1 MLEKIFDSS
10 TRGLARARVLRDG
23 LHGSLLESFAD
34 ELLHSRYA
42 NITARR
48 HFRSAEHFVHWA
60 NRQRLEVSHWND
72 GMVER
77 FGRHLRCWRCSFGHN
92 EPLGQ
97 MTAASLLLKH
107 LRRAGIVKTQP

>member
-10 TRGLARARVLRDG
+10 ARGRARARSLREG
-23 LHGSLLESFAD
+23 LHGSLLDTFGD

-48 HFRSAEHFVHWA
+48 HLRSAEHFAHWA
-60 NRQRLEVSHWND
+60 DDQGIGVAQWND

-77 FGRHLRCWRCSFGHN
+77 FARHLRRRRCKFGHN
-92 EPLGQ
+92 EPVNQ
-97 MTAASLLLKH
+97 VTAVSLLLKH
-107 LRRAGIVKTQP
+107 LRRAGI